1 MYYMIYKKFF
11 EFPILILS
19 NTNPKDMEF
28 WSDWN
33 DETEYLSSSDSV
45 LIGINGA
52 SNGDEEDDP
61 VISFVSSTIDLGNKS
76 KKKFIP
82 DKDNK
87 IIFKGKIYLCND
99 KKIEVNQEP
108 IFVNSKEVIL
118 TVWGNKDK

>member
-11 EFPILILS
+11 EFPILILF
-19 NTNPKDMEF
+19 NTNSKDMKF

-45 LIGINGA
+45 LIGINVA

-76 KKKFIP
+76 KKKS
-82 DKDNK
+82 
-87 IIFKGKIYLCND
+87 
-99 KKIEVNQEP
+99 VN
-108 IFVNSKEVIL
+108 
-118 TVWGNKDK
+118 